1 MEHALRAVLPQQ
13 GLIVSCQA
21 ETGTPTDFTEMIVA
35 FAKSAEMGG
44 AIGLRLAGKTHVAA
58 VRAASALPIIGIEK
72 VYPAGDKVII
82 TGDHTQIPALI
93 ASGAQMIAFDATARQ
108 RPSTLQSIVEAIHAG
123 GALALA
129 DLRSVA
135 DLDRA
140 LELGVD
146 AVTTTLS
153 VWDLPAY
160 VPDIEMIRTIR
171 SRCTLPVIAE
181 GNFWS
186 PEDVRRAFD
195 AGAYAV
201 VVGSAITRP
210 WMITEYFARVAP

>member
-1 MEHALRAVLPQQ
+1 LNNPLKAVLPQQ

-21 ETGTPTDFTEMIVA
+21 ETGTPTDFVEMIVA

-44 AIGLRLAGKTHVAA
+44 AVGFRLAGKTHVAA
-58 VRAASALPIIGIEK
+58 VRAASTLPIIGIEK
-72 VYPAGDKVII
+72 VYPQQDKVII
-82 TGDHTQIPALI
+82 TGDHTQIAALI
-93 ASGAQMIAFDATARQ
+93 AAGAQMVAFDATDRP
-108 RPSTLQSIVEAIHAG
+108 RPSSLERIVQTIHAS

-129 DLRSVA
+129 DLRSIA

-140 LELGVD
+140 LQLGVD

-153 VWDLPAY
+153 VWDLPPY
-160 VPDIEMIRTIR
+160 VPDIEMIREIR
-171 SRCTLPVIAE
+171 ASCDLPVIAE
-181 GNFWS
+181 GNFWT
-186 PEDVRRAFD
+186 PDDVRRAFD

-210 WMITEYFARVAP
+210 WMITEYFARSTP